1 MYATGQNPSVND
13 PTYDYV
19 DEKLP
24 IVGYEAAGGNVVFS
38 GDTAVLYHSVGPN
51 ASKASGVSEGAGAH
65 IYDDAS
71 VDILPGAES
80 SNHPVYEVPI
90 LSEVLLTN
98 IL

>member
-51 ASKASGVSEGAGAH
+51 ASKAAGVSEGAGAH

-71 VDILPGAES
+71 VDIILPGAD
-80 SNHPVYEVPI
+80 HPVYEDPT

-98 IL
+98 TL